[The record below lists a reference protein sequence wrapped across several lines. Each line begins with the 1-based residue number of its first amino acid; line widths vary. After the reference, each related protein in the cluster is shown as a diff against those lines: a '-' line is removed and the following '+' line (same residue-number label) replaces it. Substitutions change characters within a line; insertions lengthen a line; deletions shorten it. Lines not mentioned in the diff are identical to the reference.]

1 MCRQNNAPPSL
12 ARVYTSQMSLSAVEL
27 QDLKKLL
34 LKKGAEIN
42 EKLTRL
48 LNNQKV
54 SVDDLLT
61 AKPGETP
68 IERLRRFLSLVD
80 GQIQRIR
87 AGTYGTCT
95 SCGAA
100 LPYVQLHEVPWIDT
114 CQACAAKATS

>member
-1 MCRQNNAPPSL
+1 
-12 ARVYTSQMSLSAVEL
+12 MSLTAVEL

-48 LNNQKV
+48 LNNQTV
-54 SVDDLLT
+54 SAEDLLQ
-61 AKPGETP
+61 ARPGETQ
-68 IERLRRFLSLVD
+68 IERLRRFLGLVD

-87 AGTYGTCT
+87 AGTYGKCE
-95 SCGAA
+95 SCGAE